1 MSLLVGLTMMLE
13 FCQVDAK
20 AQFGIG
26 NVQNCQFSS
35 CTQNNFGRK
44 RRQILEE
51 ILAEVEAE
59 EDSNVVK
66 RQAQEQNCQGSE
78 CNQNNLGG
86 AGPIAPEPVPAPP
99 PAPVPVP
106 VPVPAPSPVEV
117 PVPVPSPVEVPVPVP
132 SPVQVP
138 IQVPVP
144 VPSPVEIPFPVISQ
158 VPVQVPVPVLA
169 PSPVEIPVPV
179 LPQVPV
185 PAPVPGPF
193 PFPAGFPFTG
203 LGAVA
208 GGAQVQNCQGSTCSQ
223 NNLGRKKRQIAEAI
237 HALAVD
243 VLEAEDEAVTDD
255 VVEPI
260 SKRQVQTCVGS
271 SCNQNNFGR
280 KKRQIAEAI
289 DALTTDVLE
298 DENEAVAKAKRDA
311 EAQSQN
317 CFGGSGCNQNNFGRR
332 KREVIAALLQ
342 ELQ

>member
-1 MSLLVGLTMMLE
+1 MRLQMSLLVGLTMMLE

-26 NVQNCQFSS
+26 NVQNRQFSS

-86 AGPIAPEPVPAPP
+86 AGPIAPAEPVPAPP
-99 PAPVPVP
+99 
-106 VPVPAPSPVEV
+106 PAPSPVEV

-138 IQVPVP
+138 I
-144 VPSPVEIPFPVISQ
+144 
-158 VPVQVPVPVLA
+158 QVPVPVLA

-243 VLEAEDEAVTDD
+243 VLGAEDEAVTDY

-260 SKRQVQTCVGS
+260 AKAKRQVQTCVGS

-298 DENEAVAKAKRDA
+298 DEAIAKAKRDA
-311 EAQSQN
+311 DAQTQT
-317 CFGGSGCNQNNFGRR
+317 CFGSSCSQNNFGRR

-342 ELQ
+342 ELL

>member
-1 MSLLVGLTMMLE
+1 MMLE

-169 PSPVEIPVPV
+169 PSPVEIAVPV

-243 VLEAEDEAVTDD
+243 VLEDEA
-255 VVEPI
+255 I
-260 SKRQVQTCVGS
+260 
-271 SCNQNNFGR
+271 
-280 KKRQIAEAI
+280 
-289 DALTTDVLE
+289 L
-298 DENEAVAKAKRDA
+298 KAKRDA
-311 EAQSQN
+311 DAQTQ
-317 CFGGSGCNQNNFGRR
+317 
-332 KREVIAALLQ
+332 
-342 ELQ
+342 

>member
-1 MSLLVGLTMMLE
+1 MMLE

-106 VPVPAPSPVEV
+106 VPAPSPVE
-117 PVPVPSPVEVPVPVP
+117 
-132 SPVQVP
+132 
-138 IQVPVP
+138 VPVP

-243 VLEAEDEAVTDD
+243 VLEAEDEAVT
-255 VVEPI
+255 
-260 SKRQVQTCVGS
+260 
-271 SCNQNNFGR
+271 
-280 KKRQIAEAI
+280 
-289 DALTTDVLE
+289 
-298 DENEAVAKAKRDA
+298 
-311 EAQSQN
+311 
-317 CFGGSGCNQNNFGRR
+317 
-332 KREVIAALLQ
+332 
-342 ELQ
+342 

>member
-1 MSLLVGLTMMLE
+1 MMLE

-86 AGPIAPEPVPAPP
+86 AGPIAPE
-99 PAPVPVP
+99 
-106 VPVPAPSPVEV
+106 
-117 PVPVPSPVEVPVPVP
+117 PVPSPVEVPVPVP

-208 GGAQVQNCQGSTCSQ
+208 GGAQVQNCQGSTCNQ

-260 SKRQVQTCVGS
+260 SKAKRQVQTCVGS

-280 KKRQIAEAI
+280 KNRQIAEAI
-289 DALTTDVLE
+289 DALTTEVLE
-298 DENEAVAKAKRDA
+298 DEAILKAKRDA
-311 EAQSQN
+311 DAQTQT
-317 CFGGSGCNQNNFGRR
+317 CFGSSCNQNNFGRR

-342 ELQ
+342 ELL

>member
-1 MSLLVGLTMMLE
+1 MQMLS
-13 FCQVDAK
+13 
-20 AQFGIG
+20 FGFG
-26 NVQNCQFSS
+26 QVQNCVGSS
-35 CTQNNFGRK
+35 CNQNNFGRK

-59 EDSNVVK
+59 EDFATVVK
-66 RQAQEQNCQGSE
+66 RQAEEQNCQGSD

-86 AGPIAPEPVPAPP
+86 AVPIAPEPVPAPP

-106 VPVPAPSPVEV
+106 VPAPSTVQV
-117 PVPVPSPVEVPVPVP
+117 PVPVPSPVEIPIPVPVP

-144 VPSPVEIPFPVISQ
+144 VPSPVEIPVPVISQ

-179 LPQVPV
+179 LSQVQVPV

-203 LGAVA
+203 LGASLGGA
-208 GGAQVQNCQGSTCSQ
+208 GGAQVQNCEGSTCNQ
-223 NNLGRKKRQIAEAI
+223 NNVGRKKRQIAEAI

-260 SKRQVQTCVGS
+260 SKAKRQVQNCVGS

-289 DALTTDVLE
+289 DALTTEVLE
-298 DENEAVAKAKRDA
+298 DEAISKAKRDA
-311 EAQSQN
+311 DAQSQN
-317 CFGGSGCNQNNFGRR
+317 CFGSSCNQNNFGRR

-342 ELQ
+342 ELL